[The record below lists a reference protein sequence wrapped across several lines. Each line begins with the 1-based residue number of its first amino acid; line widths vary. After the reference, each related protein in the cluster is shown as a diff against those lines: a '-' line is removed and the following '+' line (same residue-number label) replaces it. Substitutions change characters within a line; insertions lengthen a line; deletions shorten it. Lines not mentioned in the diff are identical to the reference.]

1 MLERCLILEILTL
14 LASRLVSRSENE
26 DGAEDEIRTLA
37 KPTEL
42 IGFHA
47 SYWRIAV

>member
-1 MLERCLILEILTL
+1 MII
-14 LASRLVSRSENE
+14 RLRKE

-47 SYWRIAV
+47 SVRRIAVLAKVA